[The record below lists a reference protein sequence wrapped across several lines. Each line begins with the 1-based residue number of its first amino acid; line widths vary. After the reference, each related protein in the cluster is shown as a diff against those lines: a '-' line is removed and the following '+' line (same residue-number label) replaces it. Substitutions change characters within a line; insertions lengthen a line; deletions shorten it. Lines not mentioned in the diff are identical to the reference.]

1 MTIQRKTIRTHNIMT
16 FMDQIIEA
24 AQQGYARDPA
34 NTPRRSFGNQFMAY
48 LIKSDVNDGAKGA
61 EESTGVGDSGEG
73 YESNTNSNEKQQFG
87 GAGSV
92 GLDES
97 NENTDSTDPVVPVEV
112 KKEVVKTQPKT
123 TTKST
128 KSTNTTKTD
137 GDK

>member
-48 LIKSDVNDGAKGA
+48 LIKSDVNDGSKDIEQATK
-61 EESTGVGDSGEG
+61 ETETGEDGVTADADGLNET
-73 YESNTNSNEKQQFG
+73 SNAVDQ
-87 GAGSV
+87 
-92 GLDES
+92 
-97 NENTDSTDPVVPVEV
+97 ENTDAVVPVEV

-128 KSTNTTKTD
+128 KTTNATKTD